1 MNYCQELPNVELI
14 AWKTACILVE
24 RVEKHNFFK
33 NTRRLIVVLV
43 VLVFVNENLYS
54 ITL

>member
-24 RVEKHNFFK
+24 HVEKHKFLKKYKKVKGAVAHGDYFF
-33 NTRRLIVVLV
+33 
-43 VLVFVNENLYS
+43 F
-54 ITL
+54 